1 MSEITSSIRIEDGF
15 TEPLKRLAKASWD
28 VESVATSVGKS
39 LLEQREYFKSL
50 EEEADRYTDSL
61 KSNLIP
67 RLQSLG
73 SDAVAAKDALVNM
86 IEEKNIDS
94 VKAFSQSIE
103 TLGDNI
109 KQSAKDA
116 KDWVVGYSKVMYAL
130 NHKKSLFIGNV
141 SMAAFN
147 KMKDTYISGFS
158 ALRDSLEKSMDEINI
173 SDKFNAMFGDAG
185 DVARKRAYE
194 LANQIGENATM
205 VSELAAKASY
215 EGIGTE
221 HFERMMKLADKVS
234 KLKPGESFEST
245 ASNLISNVKSGHDAS
260 SIAQMFGGGQK
271 MERQL
276 IRSGYERALNRGDL
290 DKALEIAEK
299 IAEQAGLTDEKYQ
312 TATDNL
318 STNYKKIM
326 NTLDNVQRR
335 LAESFNRTFAPTVKK
350 IKDLLESKQFKTVVN
365 IADYLIGKLGQFLN
379 WFAESAV
386 DNIGAI
392 AALLGVGIV
401 AKVVFIIPKI
411 RIALKLLALSK
422 GPIGWIIRGLTTIVG
437 KLVAIIAKQG
447 IAVLKAKAL
456 AKLKVAGP
464 WLAAGAAIAGATYG
478 IYKLTG
484 TTKSFTGWLKGVLA
498 AGYQG
503 AMNAFTNVFIFF
515 EKMFNKL
522 KIVGLTIKK
531 GIFSIIGT
539 IKQKIGD
546 ILNWIIQKLISFVDN
561 NPILSKLMEALDINT
576 KQLSGSVSDWTNQ
589 FGTEEG
595 STADEISKEI
605 AKLEANQIKYIDVTQ
620 GVMEAYESE
629 GATVIAHLKQL
640 VGLNKQQA
648 EESKGTKTNTDLLVR
663 QGEQEEELRW
673 LKAFSDRQIMSSYNS
688 MTSNNRTINLN
699 GVSQNT
705 MAEAYRRNR
714 STIPSRA
721 TL

>member
-379 WFAESAV
+379 WFAETAV

-411 RIALKLLALSK
+411 RIALKLLALAK